1 MNFAKVGDV
10 ALGICVCAYPPYPAT
25 GSVVTGSPNFLE
37 AGIPIAI
44 MNSMVTFPCGTS
56 LIIATDF
63 NWIDIGLPLAR
74 TGDQVVGCGMGT
86 VIGSSMHIHL

>member
-56 LIIATDF
+56 TIISANF
-63 NWIDIGLPLAR
+63 NWIDLGLGLSR
-74 TGDQVVGCGMGT
+74 TGDQVVGCGIGT
-86 VIGSSMHIHL
+86 TIGTSQHIQL

>member
-63 NWIDIGLPLAR
+63 NWIDIVNSFNLLR
-74 TGDQVVGCGMGT
+74 SFYSEILQ
-86 VIGSSMHIHL
+86 